1 MRSKAQITCETVNKR
16 EREREI
22 GVTLKSLIK
31 KKQQQQPLFILFDLD
46 CVVVATAVKAASTK

>member
-46 CVVVATAVKAASTK
+46 RVVVATAVKAASTK

>member
-46 CVVVATAVKAASTK
+46 GVVVATAVKAASTK